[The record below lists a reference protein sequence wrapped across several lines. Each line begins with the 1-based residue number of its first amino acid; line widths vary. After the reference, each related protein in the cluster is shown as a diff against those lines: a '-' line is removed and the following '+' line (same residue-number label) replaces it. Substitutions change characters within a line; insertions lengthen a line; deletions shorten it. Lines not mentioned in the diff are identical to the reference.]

1 MSREFHPLVKQLL
14 DGERTLSSLPPE
26 LQAEA
31 QEAVRLLGA
40 IDRRDVTFPSGL
52 EARVMQEVRQHAA
65 ARRFSADTDPV
76 LWRWLTAP
84 SVPPWVVGAAATAAV
99 IALVFGR
106 PGSADDL
113 VAVAPAT
120 AVAPESVFVKFI
132 LFAPAAKQVTLAG
145 TFNRWEPGTTPLV
158 RVSDEGVWTVTLGLP
173 VGQHQYAFVVDG
185 QRWVVDP
192 AAPTVDDGFGRK
204 NSVVSVSLEQG
215 RVM

>member
-40 IDRRDVTFPSGL
+40 MDRRDVTFSSGL

-65 ARRFSADTDPV
+65 ARRVRANTDPV

-84 SVPPWVVGAAATAAV
+84 SVPPWVVGAVAAAAI
-99 IALVFGR
+99 IALVIWR
-106 PGSADDL
+106 PGSANDP

-132 LFAPAAKQVTLAG
+132 LFAAAAKRVTLAG
-145 TFNRWEPGTTPLV
+145 TFNRWDAGATPLA
-158 RVSDEGVWTVTLGLP
+158 RAGDEGVWTVTLGLP

-204 NSVVSVSLEQG
+204 NSVVSVSLGLG

>member
-1 MSREFHPLVKQLL
+1 MSREFHPLVKQVL

-40 IDRRDVTFPSGL
+40 VDRRDVTFSSGL
-52 EARVMQEVRQHAA
+52 EARVMREVRQRAA
-65 ARRFSADTDPV
+65 ARRVRADTDPV

-84 SVPPWVVGAAATAAV
+84 SVPPWVVGAVAATALL
-99 IALVFGR
+99 ALVFGR
-106 PGSADDL
+106 PGSAEDP

-145 TFNRWEPGTTPLV
+145 TFNRWEPGTTPLA
-158 RVSDEGVWTVTLGLP
+158 RVNAEGVWIVTLGLP

>member
-1 MSREFHPLVKQLL
+1 MNREFHPLVKQLL

-40 IDRRDVTFPSGL
+40 MDRREVTFSSGL
-52 EARVMQEVRQHAA
+52 EARVMQEVRQHAV
-65 ARRFSADTDPV
+65 ARRDRANSDPV
-76 LWRWLTAP
+76 VWRWLTAP
-84 SVPPWVVGAAATAAV
+84 SVPPWVVGAVVAAV
-99 IALVFGR
+99 AVPLLLWR
-106 PGSADDL
+106 PWTGNGPA
-113 VAVAPAT
+113 AGAPAT
-120 AVAPESVFVKFI
+120 AIAPESVYVKFI

>member
-1 MSREFHPLVKQLL
+1 MSREFHPFVKQVL

-40 IDRRDVTFPSGL
+40 VDRRDVTFSSGL
-52 EARVMQEVRQHAA
+52 EARVMREVRQRAA
-65 ARRFSADTDPV
+65 ARRVRADTDPV

-84 SVPPWVVGAAATAAV
+84 SVPPWVVGAVAATALL
-99 IALVFGR
+99 ALVFGR
-106 PGSADDL
+106 PGSADDP

-132 LFAPAAKQVTLAG
+132 LFAPAAKNVTLAG

-158 RVSDEGVWTVTLGLP
+158 RVNDEGVWTVTLGLP

>member
-1 MSREFHPLVKQLL
+1 MSRAFHPLVKQLL
-14 DGERTLSSLPPE
+14 DGERTLSELPPE

-31 QEAVRLLGA
+31 DEARQLLGA
-40 IDRRDVTFPSGL
+40 LDRRDVMLSPRL
-52 EARVMQEVRQHAA
+52 EARVMQEVREHAA
-65 ARRFSADTDPV
+65 AKRVRANSDPV
-76 LWRWLTAP
+76 LWRWLTVP
-84 SVPPWVVGAAATAAV
+84 SVPPWVVGAVAAAAV
-99 IALVFGR
+99 IAMVFGR
-106 PGSADDL
+106 PGSSDDPE
-113 VAVAPAT
+113 VVAPAT

-158 RVSDEGVWTVTLGLP
+158 RVSEEGVWTVTLGLP

-192 AAPTVDDGFGRK
+192 AAPAVDDGFGRK
-204 NSVVSVSLEQG
+204 NSVVSVSVEQG

>member
-1 MSREFHPLVKQLL
+1 MNRKFHPLVKQLL
-14 DGERTLSSLPPE
+14 DGERTLPELPLD

-31 QEAVRLLGA
+31 EAAFRMLGA
-40 IDRRDVTFPSGL
+40 VDRRDVTFSSGL
-52 EARVMQEVRQHAA
+52 EARVMHEVRQHAA
-65 ARRFSADTDPV
+65 ARRVRANTDPV

-84 SVPPWVVGAAATAAV
+84 SVPPWVVGAVAAAALL
-99 IALVFGR
+99 ALVFGR
-106 PGSADDL
+106 PGSANDPE
-113 VAVAPAT
+113 AVAPAT

-132 LFAPAAKQVTLAG
+132 LFAPAAKQVTVAG

-158 RVSDEGVWTVTLGLP
+158 RVGDDGVWTVTLGLP
-173 VGQHQYAFVVDG
+173 VGQHQYTFVVDG

-204 NSVVSVSLEQG
+204 NNVVSVSLEQG

>member
-14 DGERTLSSLPPE
+14 DGERTLSSLPSE

-31 QEAVRLLGA
+31 QEAVRLLEA
-40 IDRRDVTFPSGL
+40 MDRRDVTFSSGL

-65 ARRFSADTDPV
+65 ARRVRANTDPV

-84 SVPPWVVGAAATAAV
+84 SVPPWVVGAVAAAAV
-99 IALVFGR
+99 IALVFGQ
-106 PGSADDL
+106 PGSANDP
-113 VAVAPAT
+113 VARAQAT

-145 TFNRWEPGTTPLV
+145 TFNRWELGTTPLV

>member
-1 MSREFHPLVKQLL
+1 MSREFHPMVKQLL

-40 IDRRDVTFPSGL
+40 IDRRDVTFPGL
-52 EARVMQEVRQHAA
+52 EARVMQVVRQHSA
-65 ARRFSADTDPV
+65 ARRVSADTDPV

-84 SVPPWVVGAAATAAV
+84 SVPPWVVGAVAAAAV
-99 IALVFGR
+99 IALVFVR
-106 PGSADDL
+106 PGSVNDP

>member
-1 MSREFHPLVKQLL
+1 MNRKFHPLVKQLL
-14 DGERTLSSLPPE
+14 DSERNLAELPLD

-31 QEAVRLLGA
+31 EEALRLLA
-40 IDRRDVTFPSGL
+40 TMDRRDVTFSSGL
-52 EARVMQEVRQHAA
+52 EARVMREVRQHSAA
-65 ARRFSADTDPV
+65 SGVRANSGPV

-84 SVPPWVVGAAATAAV
+84 SVPPWVLGAVAAAAA

-106 PGSADDL
+106 PGSANDP

-145 TFNRWEPGTTPLV
+145 TFNRWDPGTTPLA
-158 RVSDEGVWTVTLGLP
+158 RVGVDGVWTVTLGLP

-192 AAPTVDDGFGRK
+192 AAPAVDDGFGRK
-204 NSVVSVSLEQG
+204 NSVVSVSVAQG
-215 RVM
+215 RVL

>member
-1 MSREFHPLVKQLL
+1 MIREFHPLVKQVL

-26 LQAEA
+26 LQSEA

-40 IDRRDVTFPSGL
+40 LDRRDVTFSSGL
-52 EARVMQEVRQHAA
+52 EARVMNEVRQHAA
-65 ARRFSADTDPV
+65 ARRVSANTDPV

-84 SVPPWVVGAAATAAV
+84 SVPPWVVGAVAATAL

-106 PGSADDL
+106 PGPSNDP

-132 LFAPAAKQVTLAG
+132 LFAPTAKQVTLAG
-145 TFNRWEPGTTPLV
+145 TFNRWEAGTTPLV
-158 RVSDEGVWTVTLGLP
+158 RVNDEGVWTVTLGLP

-185 QRWVVDP
+185 QQWVADP

>member
-1 MSREFHPLVKQLL
+1 MNRQFHPLVKQLL
-14 DGERTLSSLPPE
+14 DGERTLSELPLD

-31 QEAVRLLGA
+31 EEALRLLGA
-40 IDRRDVTFPSGL
+40 LDRRDVTFSSGL
-52 EARVMQEVRQHAA
+52 EARVMGEVRQHAA
-65 ARRFSADTDPV
+65 ARRVRANTDPV

-84 SVPPWVVGAAATAAV
+84 SIPPWVVGTVAAAALL
-99 IALVFGR
+99 ALVFGR
-106 PGSADDL
+106 PGSTNDPEAG
-113 VAVAPAT
+113 APAT

-173 VGQHQYAFVVDG
+173 AGQHQYAFVVDG